1 MENGIKMVIGSY
13 GSYAAANN
21 KALGSKWLDLADF
34 SDWSDI
40 LDELTAE
47 GFDLAGED
55 AELFVQDIEG
65 LPSCVA
71 EENPER
77 VYNILR
83 DAGILDAGA
92 DMRLFETFIDLYGW
106 DDFAELVENNGDSW
120 ADDITFYDGQTLE
133 DVAEELFFEC
143 YDVPDDLRPYI
154 DINAFARDLSFGGKY
169 KEGLYGVI
177 YRG

>member
-13 GSYAAANN
+13 GSYAAANDR
-21 KALGSKWLDLADF
+21 ALGGKWLDLPDF

-47 GFDLAGED
+47 GFDLEGED
-55 AELFVQDIEG
+55 AELFIQDIEG
-65 LPSCVA
+65 LPSNVA
-71 EENPER
+71 DESPER

-92 DMRLFETFIDLYGW
+92 DMRLFETFIDVYGW
-106 DDFAELVENNGDSW
+106 RDFCDLVNQYGDSW

-133 DVAEELFFEC
+133 EVAEELFFEC
-143 YDVPDDLRPYI
+143 YDVPDNLRPYI
-154 DINAFARDLSFGGKY
+154 DIDAFARDLSFDGY
-169 KEGLYGVI
+169 NEGLYGVI

>member
-13 GSYAAANN
+13 GSYAAANDR
-21 KALGSKWLDLADF
+21 ALGSKWIDLADF
-34 SDWSDI
+34 SDWSDV

-55 AELFVQDIEG
+55 AELFVQDVEG
-65 LPSCVA
+65 LPSDIA
-71 EENPER
+71 DGNPETIF
-77 VYNILR
+77 NILKN
-83 DAGILDAGA
+83 AGMLEPGA
-92 DMRLFETFIDLYGW
+92 DSRLFETFIGLYGW
-106 DDFAELVENNGDSW
+106 DDFAELVDQKSDSW
-120 ADDITFYDGQTLE
+120 ADDVTFYDGQSLE

-154 DINAFARDLSFGGKY
+154 DINAFARDLSFGGY
-169 KEGLYGVI
+169 NEGLYGVI

>member
-34 SDWSDI
+34 SDWSDV

-47 GFDLAGED
+47 GFGLAGED

-65 LPSCVA
+65 LPADVA
-71 EENPER
+71 DENPER

-133 DVAEELFFEC
+133 EVAEELFFEC

-154 DINAFARDLSFGGKY
+154 DINAFARDLSFGGY
-169 KEGLYGVI
+169 HEGLYGVI

>member
-1 MENGIKMVIGSY
+1 MENEIKMVIGSY
-13 GSYAAANN
+13 GSYAAAND
-21 KALGSKWLDLADF
+21 KALGSKWLDLSDF

-55 AELFVQDIEG
+55 AELFVQDVEG
-65 LPSCVA
+65 LPSEIA
-71 EENPER
+71 DENPER
-77 VYNILR
+77 VYNILKN
-83 DAGILDAGA
+83 AGMLEPGA

-106 DDFAELVENNGDSW
+106 DDFAELVENNGDDW

-143 YDVPDDLRPYI
+143 YDVPDNLRPYI
-154 DINAFARDLSFGGKY
+154 DINAFARDLSFDGY
-169 KEGLYGVI
+169 HEELYGVI

>member
-1 MENGIKMVIGSY
+1 MENGIKMVIGSC

-65 LPSCVA
+65 LPSDVA

-154 DINAFARDLSFGGKY
+154 DINAFARDLSFDGY
-169 KEGLYGVI
+169 SEGLYGVI

>member
-34 SDWSDI
+34 SDWSDV

-55 AELFVQDIEG
+55 AELFVQDVEG
-65 LPSCVA
+65 LPSDIA
-71 EENPER
+71 DGNPETIF
-77 VYNILR
+77 NILKN
-83 DAGILDAGA
+83 AGMLEPGA
-92 DMRLFETFIDLYGW
+92 DSRLFETFIGLYGW

-154 DINAFARDLSFGGKY
+154 DINAFARDLSFNGY
-169 KEGLYGVI
+169 AAGLYGVI

>member
-65 LPSCVA
+65 LPSDVA
-71 EENPER
+71 EENPETIF
-77 VYNILR
+77 NILKN
-83 DAGILDAGA
+83 AGMLEPGA
-92 DMRLFETFIDLYGW
+92 DSRLFETFIGLYGW

-120 ADDITFYDGQTLE
+120 ADDIAFYDGQTLE

-143 YDVPDDLRPYI
+143 YDVPDNLRPYI
-154 DINAFARDLSFGGKY
+154 DINAFARDLSFDGY